1 MGEDRLEGLGECE
14 YPARAPSE
22 PKGIV
27 SNCWFPSASYSYNNI
42 TDGGREVGG
51 IRVGEGAPE
60 GAV

>member
-27 SNCWFPSASYSYNNI
+27 SNWWFPSACYSYNNI

-51 IRVGEGAPE
+51 IRV
-60 GAV
+60 